1 MIPTSWQFGPF
12 ARGLAT
18 TERVARLRA
27 MRTIVQLH
35 CGPRGQAAARA
46 LDLAET
52 DGDAT
57 GLAIGAL
64 ERLDPLDRRRVLA
77 SYQRIAQPL

>member
-12 ARGLAT
+12 ARGLAPV
-18 TERVARLRA
+18 ERVARLRS
-27 MRTIVQLH
+27 MRTVVQLH

-46 LDLAET
+46 LSIAET
-52 DGDAT
+52 SEDAA

>member
-1 MIPTSWQFGPF
+1 MIPASWQFGPF
-12 ARGLAT
+12 ARGLAQ
-18 TERVARLRA
+18 TERVARLRSL
-27 MRTIVQLH
+27 RTVVQLH

-46 LDLAET
+46 LSLAET
-52 DGDAT
+52 CEDA
-57 GLAIGAL
+57 GELAVGAL